1 MKPHYTPRRLPKFLT
16 LDQTRALLAAPL
28 KALEQE
34 PMKAEPGRPL
44 CVDLAHRDA
53 AILETI
59 YSAGL
64 RISELIGLRAADLNW
79 TEQTVLVRGKGRKER
94 LIPIGKPALDAIAR
108 YWSLLPERPTGTD
121 HVFQTA
127 GGKVRPCN
135 LERRFKCYV
144 TLAGLDPEFT
154 PHSLRHSYAT
164 HLLDAGADLRSV
176 QELLGHAHLETTQ
189 IYTHVSINH
198 LKKAYALFTHNKE

>member
-1 MKPHYTPRRLPKFLT
+1 M
-16 LDQTRALLAAPL
+16 
-28 KALEQE
+28 
-34 PMKAEPGRPL
+34 
-44 CVDLAHRDA
+44 DLAHRDA

-64 RISELIGLRAADLNW
+64 RISEVIGLRVADLNW
-79 TEQTVLVRGKGRKER
+79 TDGTVLVRGKGSKER
-94 LIPIGKPALDAIAR
+94 LIPIGTKALDAIAA
-108 YWSLLPERPTGTD
+108 YWRRLPGRPAGTD

-127 GGKVRPCN
+127 GGKVRACN

-144 TLAGLDPEFT
+144 LLAGLDPEFT

-189 IYTHVSINH
+189 VYTHVSIQH
-198 LKKAYALFTHNKE
+198 LKRAYALFPHNKE